1 MSLKEVAAD
10 VIALK
15 GTSAIAASL
24 LETLADKV
32 AELTSKCIELEQ
44 RSSNFA
50 ARVSS
55 HNACYRAEI
64 QALRNEVAELRAGKK
79 FTAPAVRISTA
90 LWEQAHAELCAKHP
104 GKTYFP
110 AAQVRA
116 YASTIALAMT
126 CVEPTPALHL
136 SEEDEFAL

>member
-1 MSLKEVAAD
+1 MNAKDQAALD
-10 VIALK
+10 
-15 GTSAIAASL
+15 
-24 LETLADKV
+24 TLMLAMKNEFCAQLQPLVD
-32 AELTSKCIELEQ
+32 KCIELEQ

-64 QALRNEVAELRAGKK
+64 QALRSEVAELRAGKK
-79 FTAPAVRISTA
+79 FTASAVRISTA
-90 LWEQAHAELCAKHP
+90 LWEQAHAELCAKH
-104 GKTYFP
+104 GKTWFP
-110 AAQVRA
+110 TAQVRA

-136 SEEDEFAL
+136 EEEDEFAL